1 MILWI
6 NFARPTN
13 LAAYVIF
20 IVFVEIVPYGL
31 NTLTSKVCFLT
42 FWIFFIIFMRK
53 SKYKIFTDLIL
64 GMKDLEKSGRLFAI
78 YCFTN
83 STIDTISEL
92 HQVTSM
98 KTIIKLGEK
107 KIIKRNH
114 LQVRLNHFSLLMQ
127 AVEIINT
134 I

>member
-1 MILWI
+1 
-6 NFARPTN
+6 
-13 LAAYVIF
+13 
-20 IVFVEIVPYGL
+20 
-31 NTLTSKVCFLT
+31 
-42 FWIFFIIFMRK
+42 
-53 SKYKIFTDLIL
+53 
-64 GMKDLEKSGRLFAI
+64 MKDLEKGGQLFASYFFI
-78 YCFTN
+78 N